1 MAHVRSCD
9 QCGAMFAPRREHAR
23 FCSARCRVAWNRE
36 HARPQATEAT
46 ALDWSV
52 STMRDVTGR
61 LLPVRAADQ
70 VRVVAAVS
78 EAVWW
83 VTIVNATLLRYH
95 AGAYDSIL
103 AGQSPAQR
111 RLIEGTLAGLR
122 FVRNQMGLH
131 LAPADFIRPAAGR
144 PGPDEDRSPAWI
156 WTSLPEPPLRSLPPS
171 GQAWEQRGTA
181 RTRLGSPVIR
191 SGRPSAG
198 PRSSS
203 RAPPPARTSG
213 TSSSAPPRADSTA
226 SSRNGRRGSFDTR
239 IGARASVRGELPV
252 GWRRRGIVVASGSL
266 QPTPLAFPHG

>member
-83 VTIVNATLLRYH
+83 VTIVDATLLRHH
-95 AGAYDSIL
+95 AGAYDNIL

-144 PGPDEDRSPAWI
+144 PGPDEDRSPAWT

-171 GQAWEQRGTA
+171 GQAWE
-181 RTRLGSPVIR
+181 RTRYRAYQARL
-191 SGRPSAG
+191 AG
-198 PRSSS
+198 H
-203 RAPPPARTSG
+203 
-213 TSSSAPPRADSTA
+213 
-226 SSRNGRRGSFDTR
+226 
-239 IGARASVRGELPV
+239 PV
-252 GWRRRGIVVASGSL
+252 GETFGRAAQFLTRTAAHADLRHEHQRTA
-266 QPTPLAFPHG
+266 AR

>member
-52 STMRDVTGR
+52 STMRDVTAR
-61 LLPVRAADQ
+61 VLRVRAADQ

-83 VTIVNATLLRYH
+83 VTIVDATLLRYH
-95 AGAYDSIL
+95 AGAYDNIL

-122 FVRNQMGLH
+122 FVRNQMGH
-131 LAPADFIRPAAGR
+131 HREPEDFIGPAPGR
-144 PGPDEDRSPAWI
+144 PGGDEDRVSE
-156 WTSLPEPPLRSLPPS
+156 WTWKSLTEPPLGSLAPS
-171 GQAWEQRGTA
+171 GRAWERA
-181 RTRLGSPVIR
+181 RYQAYQAQLAGHPAGDTF
-191 SGRPSAG
+191 GRAAEFL
-198 PRSSS
+198 R
-203 RAPPPARTSG
+203 RAA
-213 TSSSAPPRADSTA
+213 
-226 SSRNGRRGSFDTR
+226 
-239 IGARASVRGELPV
+239 ARANLPHEYEHAAA
-252 GWRRRGIVVASGSL
+252 R
-266 QPTPLAFPHG
+266 